1 MRRRDLSKVSIEDAE
16 RRMRIALAK
25 MSARQGDILLAIRFD
40 KTSYHEL
47 AARHGITVEEVT
59 EEFARALGIWSRC
72 LHARLPWL
80 VWPWL

>member
-1 MRRRDLSKVSIEDAE
+1 MRRRDLSKVSDEDAE
-16 RRMRIALAK
+16 RRMRIALSK
-25 MSARQGDILLAIRFD
+25 MSARQGHILLAIRFD
-40 KTSYHEL
+40 KTPYDEL

-59 EEFARALGIWSRC
+59 EDFARALGIWSRC

>member
-1 MRRRDLSKVSIEDAE
+1 MRRRDLSKVSIEDTE

-47 AARHGITVEEVT
+47 ATRHGITVEEVT